1 MPVVSRLRQTNA
13 NAASSEFTSIS
24 ILESQNDWG
33 LGRGLLGIARRVW
46 IRSTLSESFHQV
58 PHVTK
63 WPQGAYRTRRC
74 SGVLLSLLCAFMF
87 AHPSSV
93 MISTICIDWSRIAK
107 CRGVLCVCTGQVKVL
122 SSQYSKS
129 CNWCHSPP
137 PLSDCFSDPD
147 CLDNLVYIR
156 NGRGIS
162 MSLYHYTVFYG
173 NENTMDC
180 LFTAFE
186 RHIYWAHCWQEV
198 WIAPAPEQL
207 SQQPPIS
214 TTPTT
219 HARPWN
225 IALETQI
232 SKKLKGN
239 MHIPTEIYDHVCLR
253 SCHIWLLCLVLNLS
267 HRLSIVFWTYTM
279 SFCIW

>member
-198 WIAPAPEQL
+198 WIAPRTRTTFTTAPYFDYTDYTRQALKYRTRNSNFEETERQ
-207 SQQPPIS
+207 
-214 TTPTT
+214 
-219 HARPWN
+219 HAY
-225 IALETQI
+225 
-232 SKKLKGN
+232 SYG
-239 MHIPTEIYDHVCLR
+239 DLR
-253 SCHIWLLCLVLNLS
+253 SCMPTFVSYLITVLS
-267 HRLSIVFWTYTM
+267 A
-279 SFCIW
+279 